1 MLANLYVT
9 ECANSA
15 EEEENELRADDAPD
29 EIASADAQNDE
40 TFDIA
45 QIYLNDI
52 GRRPLL
58 SAEEERQLALR
69 IKEGDFKARQEMIER
84 NLRLVIS
91 VAKRYTGRGVSF
103 LDLVEEGNLGL
114 MHALDKFD
122 PSRGFRFST
131 YAIWWIRQ
139 NVERAIMNLSRTVRL
154 PVHVVKELNGY
165 LRTAR
170 ALENANGH
178 APSEDEI
185 AARMDVPVQQVR
197 QMLLLNERTCSL
209 DAPLDDDPMLTL
221 GDAICDEE
229 QEAPELQLHHGRVD
243 AYVQDCLAQLSERQ
257 RYVIERRFGLNA
269 HDTQTLES
277 LAGELGLSRERVRQ
291 TQIEALDHLKR
302 ILRQQGI
309 DAALLL

>member
-1 MLANLYVT
+1 MLANLYVA
-9 ECANSA
+9 ESANSA
-15 EEEENELRADDAPD
+15 EEEENELRADDASD
-29 EIASADAQNDE
+29 EISSADAQNDE

-185 AARMDVPVQQVR
+185 AAQMDVPAAQVR

-257 RYVIERRFGLNA
+257 RYVIERRFGLNR

-277 LAGELGLSRERVRQ
+277 LASELGLSRERVRQ

>member
-309 DAALLL
+309 DATLLL